1 MRLHIGRMTNDGRL
15 VERKINSLKT
25 GKKSISLR

>member
-1 MRLHIGRMTNDGRL
+1 MKLRIGRMTNDGRL

-25 GKKSISLR
+25 GKKKT